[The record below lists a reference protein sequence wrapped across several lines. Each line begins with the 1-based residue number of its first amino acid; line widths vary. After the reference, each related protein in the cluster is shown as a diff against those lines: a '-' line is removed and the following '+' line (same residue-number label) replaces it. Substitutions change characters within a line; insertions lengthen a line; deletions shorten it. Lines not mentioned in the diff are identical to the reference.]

1 MIGRMLT
8 TARKE
13 LLHIVKAEVVEC
25 CNEFGL

>member
-8 TARKE
+8 TVRKE
-13 LLHIVKAEVVEC
+13 LLHIVMAEVFEC